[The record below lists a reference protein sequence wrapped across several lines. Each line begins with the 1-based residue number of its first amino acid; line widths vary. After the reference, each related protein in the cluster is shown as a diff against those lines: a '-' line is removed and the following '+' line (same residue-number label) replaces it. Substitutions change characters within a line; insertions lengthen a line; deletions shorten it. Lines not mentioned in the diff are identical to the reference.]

1 MPPATYVKANMECNI
16 FSNLLIDLPPMTM
29 ILCMNLMI
37 SLAYFL
43 AKSFINKLSK
53 KGQSKGVNQ
62 TSSDIDC
69 LMEDKQETSK
79 LIKASSWINY
89 NYGIR
94 FFVLY
99 ARSMSMEIISFAFIN
114 LTSFDSSY
122 SMVIG
127 ALFSLI
133 TIVYFLF
140 IGFIVI
146 RCCKYIL
153 EKRKYME
160 SQQGKKDIL

>member
-1 MPPATYVKANMECNI
+1 MLA
-16 FSNLLIDLPPMTM
+16 DLPPMT
-29 ILCMNLMI
+29 IIICMNLMI
-37 SLAYFL
+37 AVAYFL
-43 AKSFINKLSK
+43 VKSFINKHSK
-53 KGQSKGVNQ
+53 KGQCKGENQ
-62 TSSDIDC
+62 TSSDIDSPG
-69 LMEDKQETSK
+69 EDKQETSK
-79 LIKASSWINY
+79 LIKVSSWINY

-99 ARSMSMEIISFAFIN
+99 ARSMSMEIISYAFIN
-114 LTSFDSSY
+114 LVSFDSSY

-127 ALFSLI
+127 ALFSL
-133 TIVYFLF
+133 TTMVYFVV

-153 EKRKYME
+153 EKGKYME